1 MNTKEKN
8 KKNNKKKSPVKKPEI
23 FSGLYKKAENTIL
36 NNGILSVISG
46 AVIGLMLVF
55 LLVSVDIVSDLLPE
69 KTDKATDFSN
79 AAFKN
84 SEEFIEVIEKGEEE
98 IAVETLNELRGQN
111 DLSSVLKDWATNTSE
126 NTLMRSENIINI
138 LLVGLDEQL
147 ANSDVMM
154 LASLDKVNKKIYLH
168 SIFRDSYTYIN
179 TVYGDKYAKIN
190 ACYANGGAEKL
201 IETVENNFK
210 IDIDH
215 FVSVNFDSFS
225 SIVNIFGGIALN
237 VKEYEAKEIE
247 KEIGRS
253 CPYGSSVVLD
263 GEQALTFCRIRKCD
277 ADADVSRTRRQRQF
291 INALIDATGNISIS
305 QIAPLLETVIKYV
318 NTDCS
323 FGDLISLG
331 TKAISDK
338 WYNFEIISD
347 AVPKEAHRLD
357 YRGSSWVWIVDYPL
371 SAVDLHNTLYG
382 KTNISLSEDR
392 ISAITLM
399 SSSADTGNA
408 AP

>member
-1 MNTKEKN
+1 MKKN
-8 KKNNKKKSPVKKPEI
+8 KKTNKKKSQSKNSVI
-23 FSGLYKKAENTIL
+23 FSALYKKAENIVL
-36 NNGILSVISG
+36 SNSILSVLSG
-46 AVIGLMLVF
+46 ILIGIMLVF
-55 LLVSVDIVSDLLPE
+55 LMVSVDIVSDLLPE
-69 KTDKATDFSN
+69 KSDKSAAYSN
-79 AAFKN
+79 PDYQN
-84 SEEFIEVIEKGEEE
+84 SEEFIEVIENGEEE

-126 NTLMRSENIINI
+126 NTLMKSENVINI
-138 LLVGLDEQL
+138 LLVGLDEKM

-154 LASLDKVNKKIYLH
+154 LASLDKVNRKIYLH

-179 TVYGDKYAKIN
+179 TIHGDKYAKIN

-201 IETVENNFK
+201 IETIENNFK

-225 SIVNIFGGIALN
+225 SIVNIFGGITLN

-253 CPYGSSVVLD
+253 CPFGNSVLLD

-277 ADADVSRTRRQRQF
+277 ADADISRTRRQRQF
-291 INALIDATGNISIS
+291 INALIDATGNLSAG

-318 NTDCS
+318 NTDCTL
-323 FGDLISLG
+323 GDLISLG
-331 TKAISDK
+331 TKAVSDK
-338 WYNFEIISD
+338 WYSFEIVSEAI
-347 AVPKEAHRLD
+347 PKEAHRLD

-382 KTNISLSEDR
+382 KTNISLNDDR
-392 ISAITLM
+392 VSAIALM
-399 SSSADTGNA
+399 NKSAD
-408 AP
+408 